1 MSMKYEELNNENKG
15 NDKGDMSWFPCSQ
28 VYNRLMIV
36 AGIIIAIII
45 AGQQEC
51 DNEDEIASI
60 RIGSFFITI
69 VLEVLLYV
77 AIVWIYHGFK
87 NDGK

>member
-15 NDKGDMSWFPCSQ
+15 NHKDDMSWFPCSQ
-28 VYNRLMIV
+28 GYNRLMIV
-36 AGIIIAIII
+36 VGIIIAIII
-45 AGQQEC
+45 ASQQEC
-51 DNEDEIASI
+51 DDEDEIASI
-60 RIGSFFITI
+60 CVGGFFITI

-87 NDGK
+87 NDSK

>member
-15 NDKGDMSWFPCSQ
+15 NHKNDMSWFPCSQ
-28 VYNRLMIV
+28 GYNRLMIV
-36 AGIIIAIII
+36 VGIIIAIII
-45 AGQQEC
+45 ASQQEC
-51 DNEDEIASI
+51 DDEDEIASI
-60 RIGSFFITI
+60 RVGSFFITI

-87 NDGK
+87 NDNK